1 MVAHHTL
8 TSRTWTASA
17 RQSTATRPARR
28 AFTLVELLVVI
39 TIIAI
44 LIGLLI
50 VTLGPI
56 IVRSS
61 DFRLQSEIE
70 QLAAACEK
78 FKDEFGFYPP
88 DMREFYNPATNLAY
102 GYSDDIDPGPGV
114 VIASDRLLQILN
126 TGWPNHQEN
135 TDDPIDPGVFPT
147 DLGSKSR
154 LQIWYETIGTALANG
169 RPGVY
174 GCTGHETALWY
185 WLSQTF
191 NDAQFPLSGRRDTTT
206 PDPYQLAAGVER
218 KVLFDF
224 DHDRL
229 HSPIDQNTGT
239 PMQGFFAFYPDPNDT
254 TADGTYLLYHY
265 EQDGYEEH
273 PYVYFHSSSYGL
285 TWEPLKPP
293 QEEETTDLQNDGD
306 FVGVYIDPTTTPPSA
321 YNFTSFQIIA
331 AGSDGDYGLISG
343 AEPTAGKDPTLA
355 EDADNITNF
364 SEGRIETMKA
374 AQ

>member
-8 TSRTWTASA
+8 TSRTWTARA

-88 DMREFYNPATNLAY
+88 DFHNAFFLVDPTATPLEAITDYNIVRPA
-102 GYSDDIDPGPGV
+102 
-114 VIASDRLLQILN
+114 LLQILN
-126 TGWPNHQEN
+126 TGWPNHME
-135 TDDPIDPGVFPT
+135 TELAPSDT
-147 DLGSKSR
+147 RER
-154 LQIWYETIGTALANG
+154 LEVWWDEIGKYLAQSA
-169 RPGVY
+169 
-174 GCTGHETALWY
+174 HETGLWY

-191 NDAQFPLSGRRDTTT
+191 NDAQYPLTGRD
-206 PDPYQLAAGVER
+206 ANSIR
-218 KVLFDF
+218 KVFFEFDNE
-224 DHDRL
+224 RL
-229 HSPIDQNTGT
+229 HDFSTVDVAANPVPAGR
-239 PMQGFFAFYPDPNDT
+239 
-254 TADGTYLLYHY
+254 LWHY
-265 EQDGYEEH
+265 EQDGYEET
-273 PYVYFHSSSYGL
+273 PYIYFHSSSYGFEWSSPEVAGETVAVYL
-285 TWEPLKPP
+285 TPSSA
-293 QEEETTDLQNDGD
+293 D
-306 FVGVYIDPTTTPPSA
+306 FVGDPIDPAVDPP
-321 YNFTSFQIIA
+321 YNQNSFQIIA
-331 AGSDGDYGLISG
+331 SGSDSSYGTKYS
-343 AEPTAGKDPTLA
+343 ASPTAYKDPRDPA
-355 EDADNITNF
+355 DADNITNF

>member
-8 TSRTWTASA
+8 TSRTWTARA

-78 FKDEFGFYPP
+78 FKEEFGFYPP
-88 DMREFYNPATNLAY
+88 DFHHTAFVVDPTVSPLVPLPYATVRPA
-102 GYSDDIDPGPGV
+102 
-114 VIASDRLLQILN
+114 LLQIVN
-126 TGWPNHQEN
+126 TGWPNHQE
-135 TDDPIDPGVFPT
+135 TTPDPT
-147 DLGSKSR
+147 DNSKERLEVWWEQVGS
-154 LQIWYETIGTALANG
+154 ALA
-169 RPGVY
+169 VS
-174 GCTGHETALWY
+174 GHETALWY

-206 PDPYQLAAGVER
+206 PAPSVLNAGVVR
-218 KVLFDF
+218 KSFFDF
-224 DHDRL
+224 DNERL
-229 HSPIDQNTGT
+229 HALVEVVYLD
-239 PMQGFFAFYPDPNDT
+239 PDPT
-254 TADGTYLLYHY
+254 TPAVESTFLYHF
-265 EQDGYEEH
+265 EQDGYGET
-273 PYVYFHSSSYGL
+273 PYIYFHNLSYGL
-285 TWEPLKPP
+285 VWTPS
-293 QEEETTDLQNDGD
+293 ETEDTEFDGD
-306 FVGVYIDPTTTPPSA
+306 VVGIYIDPTTNLPYDP
-321 YNFTSFQIIA
+321 TSFQIIA
-331 AGSDGDYGLISG
+331 AGSDSDYGDTNTGDNPNS
-343 AEPTAGKDPTLA
+343 PTPPDIIEAPPYDLLKDPRLDY
-355 EDADNITNF
+355 DADNITNF
-364 SEGRIETMKA
+364 SEGRIETMKV